1 MKSSAFMRLALLIG
15 GGLTSPAAMALLTTS
30 SVSGLVIGTFN
41 IGGSECRQYSG
52 LLATGSSASCGL
64 TDPGTQLLPSTFGGT
79 ASANAGE
86 VHLQLRAFSSTFGYP
101 GVTGMSLGY
110 RAFGDGSAQFIDS
123 FVITAPGVQVGTPG
137 TLTGTFRVDGGLGTT
152 ASGTRFNSPGSQ
164 ANAALSLALGSVGAT
179 PNASMGAGFGTGA
192 EFAAGDIPTSI
203 TLVTPF
209 LFGVPIDISAK
220 IAGGASSAAD
230 GVQTEAGYFNSEA
243 KASVNYGNTVYWG
256 GIQSVTGANGAPIT
270 TFTAL
275 SADGFN
281 YAVGV
286 VPEPSALV
294 LMLVGLTAVGAR
306 VQRQVKRQ
314 REAATQ
320 VADLPALMPGAL
332 QRSVR

>member
-1 MKSSAFMRLALLIG
+1 
-15 GGLTSPAAMALLTTS
+15 
-30 SVSGLVIGTFN
+30 
-41 IGGSECRQYSG
+41 
-52 LLATGSSASCGL
+52 
-64 TDPGTQLLPSTFGGT
+64 
-79 ASANAGE
+79 
-86 VHLQLRAFSSTFGYP
+86 
-101 GVTGMSLGY
+101 
-110 RAFGDGSAQFIDS
+110 
-123 FVITAPGVQVGTPG
+123 
-137 TLTGTFRVDGGLGTT
+137 
-152 ASGTRFNSPGSQ
+152 
-164 ANAALSLALGSVGAT
+164 VGAT

-209 LFGVPIDISAK
+209 LFGVPINISAK
-220 IAGGASSAAD
+220 IAGGATTAAD
-230 GVQTEAGYFNSEA
+230 RVPTQGGGSVDSEA

-256 GIQSVTGANGAPIT
+256 GIESVTGANGAPIT